1 MDKSLTNNIDK
12 SIYNEK
18 SLYMMNIKELRG
30 LANKLH
36 IPAPTMMN
44 KKDLVDYILKVIY
57 GEVEL
62 PARSNMGRPKT
73 NELDVDNFLNKLMK
87 NSGGADDLLKITS
100 ETYDSLFGV
109 GALTLASSK
118 TMDIGE
124 NIETRTYFEDGEKCY
139 LRVREF
145 IASDKDIE
153 VSKDIAKKFNL
164 ENLDV
169 LDVIIEGDLFKIIAI
184 NGVNVKNKYE
194 NFNINSKDLVVG
206 NKEVFSIRTEEN
218 REEII
223 KEIAEK
229 CEANDLKLI
238 IFGKKKYTEIC
249 SVFVSYDIGEGYSKT
264 YKNFMKMFSLC
275 ENEMYKG
282 EDIVVVF
289 EDASDI
295 DDLLQENSEDLND
308 RAKNNVSQIIN
319 KILKLGNIIVSFRFE
334 KEIKF

>member
-1 MDKSLTNNIDK
+1 MEKSSTNNVDK

-30 LANKLH
+30 LAGKLH

-73 NELDVDNFLNKLMK
+73 NELDVDNFINKLMK
-87 NSGGADDLLKITS
+87 NSGGAEDLLKITS

-109 GALTLASSK
+109 GALTLASPK
-118 TMDIGE
+118 TLEIDE

-153 VSKDIAKKFNL
+153 ISKEFAKKFEL
-164 ENLDV
+164 ENFDV
-169 LDVIIEGDLFKIIAI
+169 LDVLIEGDLFKIVSI
-184 NGVNVKNKYE
+184 NGVNVESKFD
-194 NFNINSKDLVVG
+194 NFVINSKEIKVG

-223 KEIAEK
+223 KEIAENCK
-229 CEANDLKLI
+229 NRGLKLI
-238 IFGKKKYTEIC
+238 IFAKKKYTENIGA
-249 SVFVSYDIGEGYSKT
+249 FEIYDISEGYSKT
-264 YKNFMKMFSLC
+264 YKSFMKMFSLC
-275 ENEMYKG
+275 EKEIYNG
-282 EDIVVVF
+282 EDVVVVF
-289 EDASDI
+289 EDAADI
-295 DDLLQENSEDLND
+295 DDLLQENSEDIND
-308 RAKNNVSQIIN
+308 RAKNNVSQTIN
-319 KILKLGNIIVSFRFE
+319 KILKLGNIIISFRFE